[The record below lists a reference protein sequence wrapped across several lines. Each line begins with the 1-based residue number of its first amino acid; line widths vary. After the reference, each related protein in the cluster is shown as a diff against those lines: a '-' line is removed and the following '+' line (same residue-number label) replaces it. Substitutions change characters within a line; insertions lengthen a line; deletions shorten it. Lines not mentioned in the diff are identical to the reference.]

1 MARNPRKIN
10 VITLGCSKNLVDS
23 EVLMRQIEAQ
33 GIEVVHDAR
42 DPDSDAGTVIINTCG
57 FIQDAK
63 QESIDIILEYVRA
76 KEEGMLERLFVMG
89 CLSERYKHELA
100 KEVPEVD
107 RYFGVSDIHQII
119 SQLGGDL
126 KKDLLG
132 ERKLATPSHYAYLK
146 VSEGCDRKC
155 SFCAIPM
162 IRGRQRSKSI
172 HELTEETERLIE
184 KGVKELILIAQ
195 DLTAYGTD
203 LYGKREL
210 PRLLEALSG
219 VPGLTW
225 IRLHY
230 TYPAGF
236 PEEVLYQIRDFDNI
250 CNYLDIPFQHI
261 SDRVLTNM
269 HRGITRKETLE
280 LLERI
285 RSISPGAAIRSTL
298 LTGHPGEGEE
308 EFAEL
313 VKFVQDARF
322 ERLGVFSYS
331 EEEGTWGATHLKDEI
346 PEAVKLSRLEELM
359 EIQQSISLS
368 INEERVGETARV
380 VIDRRE
386 GEFFIGRTQFD
397 SPEVD
402 NEVLVE
408 TKKTLDTGEFIDVT
422 FTRAEAFDLY
432 GTARIRSDQD

>member
-33 GIEVVHDAR
+33 GLSVVHDAG
-42 DPDSDAGTVIINTCG
+42 DPDAGTVIINTCG

-63 QESIDIILEYVRA
+63 QESIDTILAYVRA
-76 KEEGMLERLFVMG
+76 KEEGKLDRLFVMG
-89 CLSERYKHELA
+89 CLSERYKKELG
-100 KEVPEVD
+100 KEIPEVD
-107 RYFGVSDIHQII
+107 RYFGVNDIHQII
-119 SQLGGDL
+119 NQLGGNL
-126 KKDLLG
+126 RKDLLG
-132 ERKLATPSHYAYLK
+132 ERRLATPSHYAYLK

-162 IRGRQRSKSI
+162 IRGPQRSRSI
-172 HELTEETERLIE
+172 PELTRETERLVE

-210 PRLLEALSG
+210 PRLLDSLAG
-219 VPGLTW
+219 VAGLPW

-230 TYPAGF
+230 TYPAAF
-236 PEEVLYQIRDFDNI
+236 PEEVLYQIRDLDNI
-250 CNYLDIPFQHI
+250 CHYLDIPFQHI
-261 SDRVLTNM
+261 SDPVLANM
-269 HRGITRKETLE
+269 HRGISRDETLR

-285 RSISPGAAIRSTL
+285 RTIIPGAAIRSTL

-308 EFAEL
+308 EFSEL
-313 VKFVQDARF
+313 VKFVKDARF

-331 EEEGTWGATHLKDEI
+331 EEEGTWGATHLKDEV
-346 PEAVKLSRLEELM
+346 PAAVKMSRLEELM

-368 INEERVGETARV
+368 INEERVEETDRV
-380 VIDRRE
+380 LIDRRE
-386 GEFFIGRTQFD
+386 GDFFVGRTQFD

-402 NEVLVE
+402 NEVLVD
-408 TKKTLDTGEFIDVT
+408 TKKALDSGEFVDVT

-432 GTARIRSDQD
+432 GIA